1 MSCERFSPNERIA
14 VMLEVPSPLARRP
27 IGRHLI
33 VAAALLGGLVVQS
46 AAPAAN
52 APSALPGAS
61 PGAPLPTAA
70 AAPSAP
76 TATATP
82 AGSAPAPAPGPQ
94 SSGGTVDEQVQSLKS
109 DVLDLNRDL
118 FVLEQELLYPANT
131 QVAVFVSMDAG
142 TFFGL
147 DAVQLKID
155 GKEVADYLY
164 TPREVHALVQG
175 GVQRL
180 YVGNLKVGKHE
191 LVAFF
196 TGKGPHNLDY
206 TRGATLEFQKDIGAK
221 YLELTIT
228 DDQKKLQPQFR
239 IKDWD

>member
-1 MSCERFSPNERIA
+1 MP
-14 VMLEVPSPLARRP
+14 EVPSPLARRP
-27 IGRHLI
+27 AGRRLI
-33 VAAALLGGLVVQS
+33 VPAALLAGLVALA
-46 AAPAAN
+46 AAPATFAQSPPP
-52 APSALPGAS
+52 AAS
-61 PGAPLPTAA
+61 QPVTAQPAA
-70 AAPSAP
+70 A
-76 TATATP
+76 T
-82 AGSAPAPAPGPQ
+82 
-94 SSGGTVDEQVQSLKS
+94 SGGSVDEQVQSLKS
-109 DVLDLNRDL
+109 DVLNLNRDL

-131 QVAVFVSMDAG
+131 QVAVFVSIDAG
-142 TFFGL
+142 TFFAL
-147 DAVQLKID
+147 DTVQLKID

>member
-1 MSCERFSPNERIA
+1 MP
-14 VMLEVPSPLARRP
+14 EVPLLHARRP
-27 IGRHLI
+27 AGTRLI
-33 VAAALLGGLVVQS
+33 MKAALAAALAALAATAAALANSPTAASPAANPPAAAADAQS
-46 AAPAAN
+46 AAPG
-52 APSALPGAS
+52 GA
-61 PGAPLPTAA
+61 
-70 AAPSAP
+70 
-76 TATATP
+76 
-82 AGSAPAPAPGPQ
+82 
-94 SSGGTVDEQVQSLKS
+94 VDEQVQSLKS

-142 TFFGL
+142 TFFAL
-147 DAVQLKID
+147 DSVQLKVD

-196 TGKGPHNLDY
+196 TGKGPHDLDY
-206 TRGATLEFQKDIGAK
+206 TRGATLDFNKDIGAK

-228 DDQKKLQPQFR
+228 DDQKTLQPEFQ

>member
-1 MSCERFSPNERIA
+1 MP
-14 VMLEVPSPLARRP
+14 EVPLPLARRP
-27 IGRHLI
+27 TGRSLI
-33 VAAALLGGLVVQS
+33 VAAALLAGLAALSSAAAFAQTPAPTS
-46 AAPAAN
+46 AAPQPAAT
-52 APSALPGAS
+52 GAQV
-61 PGAPLPTAA
+61 
-70 AAPSAP
+70 
-76 TATATP
+76 P
-82 AGSAPAPAPGPQ
+82 AGS
-94 SSGGTVDEQVQSLKS
+94 VDEQVQSLKS

-142 TFFGL
+142 TLFAL
-147 DAVQLKID
+147 DSVQLKLD

-196 TGKGPHNLDY
+196 TGKGPHHLDY
-206 TRGATLEFQKDIGAK
+206 TRGATLQFQKDIGAK

-228 DDQKKLQPQFR
+228 DDQSKLQPQFR

>member
-1 MSCERFSPNERIA
+1 MP
-14 VMLEVPSPLARRP
+14 EVSLPHARRP
-27 IGRHLI
+27 AGRCLI
-33 VAAALLGGLVVQS
+33 VKAVLLAALAAVT
-46 AAPAAN
+46 AAPAAF
-52 APSALPGAS
+52 AQS
-61 PGAPLPTAA
+61 
-70 AAPSAP
+70 SAP
-76 TATATP
+76 
-82 AGSAPAPAPGPQ
+82 
-94 SSGGTVDEQVQSLKS
+94 GGAVDEQVQSLKS

-142 TFFGL
+142 TFFAL
-147 DAVQLKID
+147 DSVQLKID

-180 YVGNLKVGKHE
+180 YVGNLKVGKHQ

-206 TRGATLEFQKDIGAK
+206 TRGATLDFQKDIGAK
-221 YLELTIT
+221 YLELMIT

-239 IKDWD
+239 IKDWE

>member
-1 MSCERFSPNERIA
+1 MPD
-14 VMLEVPSPLARRP
+14 VPSPLSSPLASRLAGRCLTARMVLLA
-27 IGRHLI
+27 GFAAL
-33 VAAALLGGLVVQS
+33 AAAPAGFAQSPAPAASQAAAAQS
-46 AAPAAN
+46 AAAESQASGGPV
-52 APSALPGAS
+52 AS
-61 PGAPLPTAA
+61 PAD
-70 AAPSAP
+70 
-76 TATATP
+76 
-82 AGSAPAPAPGPQ
+82 
-94 SSGGTVDEQVQSLKS
+94 SSVDSQVQSLKS

-142 TFFGL
+142 TFFAL
-147 DAVQLKID
+147 DSVQLKID

-180 YVGNLKVGKHE
+180 YVGNLKVGKHQ
-191 LVAFF
+191 LVAFL

-206 TRGATLEFQKDIGAK
+206 TRGATLDFQKDIGAK

-228 DDQKKLQPQFR
+228 DDQRKLQPEFR
-239 IKDWD
+239 IKDWN

>member
-1 MSCERFSPNERIA
+1 MP
-14 VMLEVPSPLARRP
+14 EVPSLPARRP
-27 IGRHLI
+27 AGWCLTARLVLLAG
-33 VAAALLGGLVVQS
+33 VAALATAPTTFAQNATPAAS
-46 AAPAAN
+46 AAPVA
-52 APSALPGAS
+52 APSVPVA
-61 PGAPLPTAA
+61 APAGPI
-70 AAPSAP
+70 AAPSA
-76 TATATP
+76 ASQP
-82 AGSAPAPAPGPQ
+82 AAPGGQ
-94 SSGGTVDEQVQSLKS
+94 AGGGVDEQVQSLKS

-142 TFFGL
+142 TFFAL
-147 DAVQLKID
+147 DSVQLKID

-191 LVAFF
+191 LVAFL
-196 TGKGPHNLDY
+196 TGKGPHHLDY
-206 TRGATLEFQKDIGAK
+206 TRGATLDFNKDIGAK

-228 DDQKKLQPQFR
+228 DDQRKLQPQFR

>member
-1 MSCERFSPNERIA
+1 
-14 VMLEVPSPLARRP
+14 LALFA
-27 IGRHLI
+27 GL
-33 VAAALLGGLVVQS
+33 AAL
-46 AAPAAN
+46 AMAPATFAQSPTPT
-52 APSALPGAS
+52 PSKAVSQPIAAGEQGA
-61 PGAPLPTAA
+61 G
-70 AAPSAP
+70 
-76 TATATP
+76 
-82 AGSAPAPAPGPQ
+82 GS
-94 SSGGTVDEQVQSLKS
+94 VDSQVQSLKS

-142 TFFGL
+142 TFFAL
-147 DAVQLKID
+147 DSVQLKID

-191 LVAFF
+191 LVAFL

-206 TRGATLEFQKDIGAK
+206 TRGATLNFQKDIGAK

-228 DDQKKLQPQFR
+228 DDQSKLQPQFR
-239 IKDWD
+239 IKDWE

>member
-1 MSCERFSPNERIA
+1 MP
-14 VMLEVPSPLARRP
+14 EVPSPLIRWPARRP
-27 IGRHLI
+27 AGRCLTAKL
-33 VAAALLGGLVVQS
+33 VLLAGLAALATAPATFAQSAPPAPAS
-46 AAPAAN
+46 AAPA
-52 APSALPGAS
+52 
-61 PGAPLPTAA
+61 GAPAA
-70 AAPSAP
+70 ASQ
-76 TATATP
+76 P
-82 AGSAPAPAPGPQ
+82 AAPGGQ
-94 SSGGTVDEQVQSLKS
+94 AGGAVESQVQSLKS

-142 TFFGL
+142 TFFAL
-147 DAVQLKID
+147 DSVQLKID

-180 YVGNLKVGKHE
+180 YVGNLKVGKHQ
-191 LVAFF
+191 LVAFL
-196 TGKGPHNLDY
+196 TGKGPHHLDY
-206 TRGATLEFQKDIGAK
+206 TRGATLDFDKDIGAK

-228 DDQKKLQPQFR
+228 DDQRKLQPQFR

>member
-1 MSCERFSPNERIA
+1 MP
-14 VMLEVPSPLARRP
+14 EVLLLLARRP
-27 IGRHLI
+27 AGRCLI
-33 VAAALLGGLVVQS
+33 AKAALLAALAALTAAS
-46 AAPAAN
+46 AAFAQ
-52 APSALPGAS
+52 
-61 PGAPLPTAA
+61 
-70 AAPSAP
+70 
-76 TATATP
+76 
-82 AGSAPAPAPGPQ
+82 GSAPAAP
-94 SSGGTVDEQVQSLKS
+94 VDAQVQSLKS

-142 TFFGL
+142 TFFAL
-147 DAVQLKID
+147 DSVQLKID

-196 TGKGPHNLDY
+196 TGKGPHDLDY
-206 TRGATLEFQKDIGAK
+206 TRGATLDFQKDIGAK

-228 DDQKKLQPQFR
+228 DDQKKLQPEFR
-239 IKDWD
+239 IKDWE

>member
-1 MSCERFSPNERIA
+1 MP
-14 VMLEVPSPLARRP
+14 EVPSPLVRWPARRP
-27 IGRHLI
+27 AGRCLTAKL
-33 VAAALLGGLVVQS
+33 VLLAGLAALATAPATFAQS
-46 AAPAAN
+46 AI
-52 APSALPGAS
+52 
-61 PGAPLPTAA
+61 
-70 AAPSAP
+70 
-76 TATATP
+76 P
-82 AGSAPAPAPGPQ
+82 AGSAGPVVAPSAAASQPAASGGQAAPGGQ
-94 SSGGTVDEQVQSLKS
+94 AGGAVESQVQSLKS

-142 TFFGL
+142 TFFAL
-147 DAVQLKID
+147 DSVQLKID

-191 LVAFF
+191 LVAFL

-206 TRGATLEFQKDIGAK
+206 TRGATLDFDKSIGAK

-228 DDQKKLQPQFR
+228 DDQRKLQPQFR

>member
-33 VAAALLGGLVVQS
+33 IAAALLGGLVAQS

-52 APSALPGAS
+52 APSAP
-61 PGAPLPTAA
+61 APIAA
-70 AAPSAP
+70 APTTAPPSAP
-76 TATATP
+76 TATAT
-82 AGSAPAPAPGPQ
+82 ATAPAAAPQ

>member
-1 MSCERFSPNERIA
+1 MP
-14 VMLEVPSPLARRP
+14 EVPSPLARRP
-27 IGRHLI
+27 AGRCLTARL
-33 VAAALLGGLVVQS
+33 VLLAGLAAL
-46 AAPAAN
+46 ATAPATFAQTATPAAS
-52 APSALPGAS
+52 APVP
-61 PGAPLPTAA
+61 AA
-70 AAPSAP
+70 AAPSA
-76 TATATP
+76 TAQPAAAQ
-82 AGSAPAPAPGPQ
+82 AGS
-94 SSGGTVDEQVQSLKS
+94 VDEQVQSLKS

-142 TFFGL
+142 TFFAL

-155 GKEVADYLY
+155 GKQVANYLY

-191 LVAFF
+191 LVAFL

-206 TRGATLEFQKDIGAK
+206 TRGATLDFQKDIGAK

-228 DDQKKLQPQFR
+228 DDQSKLQPQFR
-239 IKDWD
+239 IKDWE

>member
-14 VMLEVPSPLARRP
+14 VMLEVSSPLARRP
-27 IGRHLI
+27 TGRYLT
-33 VAAALLGGLVVQS
+33 VAAALLAGLAALS
-46 AAPAAN
+46 AASAVMAQTPPPSAPQTAAASPAATPAS
-52 APSALPGAS
+52 APASA
-61 PGAPLPTAA
+61 PT
-70 AAPSAP
+70 AAPSA
-76 TATATP
+76 A
-82 AGSAPAPAPGPQ
+82 
-94 SSGGTVDEQVQSLKS
+94 SSGGSVDEQVQSLKS

-147 DAVQLKID
+147 DTVQLKID

>member
-1 MSCERFSPNERIA
+1 MP
-14 VMLEVPSPLARRP
+14 EVPLPLARRP
-27 IGRHLI
+27 TGRSLI
-33 VAAALLGGLVVQS
+33 VAAALLAGLAALSSAAAFAQTPAPTS
-46 AAPAAN
+46 AAPQPAAT
-52 APSALPGAS
+52 GAQV
-61 PGAPLPTAA
+61 
-70 AAPSAP
+70 
-76 TATATP
+76 P
-82 AGSAPAPAPGPQ
+82 AGS
-94 SSGGTVDEQVQSLKS
+94 VDEQVQSLKS

-142 TFFGL
+142 TLFAL
-147 DAVQLKID
+147 DSVQLKLD

-196 TGKGPHNLDY
+196 TGKGPHQLDY
-206 TRGATLEFQKDIGAK
+206 TRGATLQFQKDIGAK

-228 DDQKKLQPQFR
+228 DDQSKLQPQFR

>member
-1 MSCERFSPNERIA
+1 MP
-14 VMLEVPSPLARRP
+14 EVPSPLARRP
-27 IGRHLI
+27 AGRRLI
-33 VAAALLGGLVVQS
+33 ARAALLAGLVALAAAPITFAQSPAPTASQAAAAQPVATQS
-46 AAPAAN
+46 AAAQPAAPD
-52 APSALPGAS
+52 AQA
-61 PGAPLPTAA
+61 
-70 AAPSAP
+70 
-76 TATATP
+76 
-82 AGSAPAPAPGPQ
+82 
-94 SSGGTVDEQVQSLKS
+94 SGGSVDEQVQSLKS
-109 DVLDLNRDL
+109 DVLNLNRDL

-142 TFFGL
+142 TFFAL
-147 DAVQLKID
+147 DTVQLKID

>member
-1 MSCERFSPNERIA
+1 MP
-14 VMLEVPSPLARRP
+14 EVPSPPARRP
-27 IGRHLI
+27 AGGCLTLKLALL
-33 VAAALLGGLVVQS
+33 VGLAAL
-46 AAPAAN
+46 ATAPATRAQ
-52 APSALPGAS
+52 S
-61 PGAPLPTAA
+61 
-70 AAPSAP
+70 
-76 TATATP
+76 
-82 AGSAPAPAPGPQ
+82 PAPATSPSPAA
-94 SSGGTVDEQVQSLKS
+94 SSAATAQPAGAAAQGGGSVDEQVQSLKS

-131 QVAVFVSMDAG
+131 QVAVFVAMDAG
-142 TFFGL
+142 TFFAL
-147 DAVQLKID
+147 DSVQLKID

-191 LVAFF
+191 LVAFL
-196 TGKGPHNLDY
+196 TGKGPHHLDY
-206 TRGATLEFQKDIGAK
+206 TRGATLDFQKDIGAK